1 MKYAALWL
9 NTLALVLVI
18 WGLYGIWGLV
28 GARLPSA
35 SLPVVELR
43 ALPDKALAEQKQVNA
58 TLDTLA
64 QFADRQAFAREANDM
79 TLLALPPLGAPGAGG
94 PTMPH
99 REVTLLA
106 RSGDDDIAVVDGQL
120 VRRGARLHDGG
131 RLSRL
136 QDDHVVVTEKQ
147 GRQTLSLPLTQLRVG
162 TLRAPDAVP
171 TTAARQQF
179 KPEAALATELKP

>member
-9 NTLALVLVI
+9 NTLALALVF

-28 GARLPSA
+28 GARLPASA
-35 SLPVVELR
+35 LPAAELR
-43 ALPDKALAEQKQVNA
+43 PLPDKALAEQKQVSA

-64 QFADRQAFAREANDM
+64 QFADRQAFAREANEM

-99 REVTLLA
+99 REVTVLA
-106 RSGDDDIAVVDGQL
+106 RSGEDELAVVDGQL
-120 VRRGARLHDGG
+120 VRRGARLREGG
-131 RLSRL
+131 RVSRL
-136 QDDHVVVTEKQ
+136 QDDRVVVTEKQ
-147 GRQTLSLPLTQLRVG
+147 GRQTLSLPLEQLRVG
-162 TLRAPDAVP
+162 TLRAPDAAP

-179 KPEAALATELKP
+179 RPEAVLATELKP